1 MAPRRTATQR
11 RTRITDPAIARR
23 ITFGGR
29 TFACY
34 DQQQGRQALVV
45 MEERIIQLSATTY
58 ALFVTLLERAA
69 QPTPDAIVAIQEMLA
84 IAMLGDDIGSARQAL
99 RKRLYLLRTKIEAFG
114 LEVACVQE
122 RHAAVGYV
130 LRLAD
135 GYAGKLSA

>member
-1 MAPRRTATQR
+1 MTARRKTTR
-11 RTRITDPAIARR
+11 KRTRITEPAIARR

-34 DQQQGRQALVV
+34 DQQQDQRPMVV
-45 MEERIIQLSATTY
+45 MEERIIQLTVTTY

-69 QPTPDAIVAIQEMLA
+69 QPSTDAIVAVTELLA
-84 IAMLGDDIGSARQAL
+84 IALLGDDAGTARPAL
-99 RKRLYLLRTKIEAFG
+99 RKRLYALRTKIEAFG

-135 GYAGKLSA
+135 DYAGKLSA